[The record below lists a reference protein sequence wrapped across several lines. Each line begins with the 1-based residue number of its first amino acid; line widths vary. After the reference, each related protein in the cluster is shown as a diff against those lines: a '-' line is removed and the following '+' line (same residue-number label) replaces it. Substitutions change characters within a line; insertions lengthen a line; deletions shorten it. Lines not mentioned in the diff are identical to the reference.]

1 MADSPRSGA
10 QQIDAPAI
18 SRRTETVVL
27 ILLSLVNGVVA
38 LDRLAVNFLSP
49 FIVHDLGLNNTQL
62 GLLSSALSGAIAISG
77 LAFSAWADRTGR
89 HKGVLVWVLVAFSL
103 LSGGAG
109 IATGFAMLFA
119 ARLLLGISEG
129 PLIPIAQT
137 VMGAASHPPRRGF
150 NMGAMQMTGAF
161 LIGAMLGPLIMVRLA
176 EAMGWQH
183 AFFVS
188 AVPGLLIAALVAAF
202 VPNMQALGHVTHGAA
217 HAEPPPSIFALLR
230 TRNLAI
236 CMAIAAI
243 FTAWLTIQNV
253 FMPRYLTETIGHSAD
268 TMSWLLSL
276 SGFGGLAGGF
286 ILPALSD
293 RFGRKP
299 LAIVGGFSGMLVP
312 VALLVVPHNGVL
324 LGALLALG
332 GMTVGYAPLILAVVP
347 SESVAPARVATA
359 VAMSFSSA
367 ELLGGM
373 CSPPIAGWAA
383 DHWGLRAPFYL
394 DFACAI
400 ICGLLALALRETAPR
415 RRSV

>member
-1 MADSPRSGA
+1 MADSPRGDAQSSGTPFA
-10 QQIDAPAI
+10 
-18 SRRTETVVL
+18 RRTEFVVL
-27 ILLSLVNGVVA
+27 IILSLVNGVVA

-62 GLLSSALSGAIAISG
+62 GLLSSALSGAISVSG
-77 LAFSAWADRTGR
+77 LLFSAWADRTGR

-103 LSGGAG
+103 LSGGSG

-119 ARLLLGISEG
+119 ARLLLGVSEG

-137 VMGAASHPPRRGF
+137 IMGAASHPPRRGF
-150 NMGAMQMTGAF
+150 NMGAMQMSGSF
-161 LIGAMLGPLIMVRLA
+161 LIGAMLGPLVMVRLA
-176 EAMGWQH
+176 EAVGWQH

-188 AVPGLLIAALVAAF
+188 AVPGLVIAALVALF
-202 VPNMQALGHVTHGAA
+202 VPQMRALGYHAPQAA
-217 HAEPPPSIFALLR
+217 QAEPPPSIWAVLGS
-230 TRNLAI
+230 RNQLI

-253 FMPRYLTETIGHSAD
+253 FMPRYLTETIGHSND

-286 ILPALSD
+286 VLPFLSD
-293 RFGRKP
+293 MFGRKP
-299 LAIVGGFSGMLVP
+299 LAIGGGIFALLVP
-312 VALLVVPHNGVL
+312 IALLVVPHDAVL

-332 GMTVGYAPLILAVVP
+332 GMAVGYAPIILAVIP

-359 VAMSFSSA
+359 VALSFSSA

-383 DHWGLRAPFYL
+383 DNWGLRAPFYL
-394 DFACAI
+394 DIACAV
-400 ICGLLALALRETAPR
+400 ICALLALALRETAPR
-415 RRSV
+415 RSR